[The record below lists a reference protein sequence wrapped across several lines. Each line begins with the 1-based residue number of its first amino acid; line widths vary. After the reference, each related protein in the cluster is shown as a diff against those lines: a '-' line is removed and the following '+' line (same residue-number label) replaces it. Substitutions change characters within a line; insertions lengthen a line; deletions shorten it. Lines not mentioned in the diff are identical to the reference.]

1 MSERSKT
8 PGERLHEWLQG
19 RFTVRSFAV
28 RCGVSPSYISELR
41 TRGRLPSGELRAAI
55 ERETSGEIK
64 ATDWLARQY
73 DETPVT
79 PRVKREDET
88 PPASE
93 ERPSPRELGNTR
105 DELRATVQEID
116 AVRRKGGLTPNQDAA
131 LLGKRTSALTAL
143 ARQEDRSALEDHPD
157 FDAFTDDALRA
168 LEATLAQYGVDA
180 TGARSVFAAH
190 LERIEAERQR
200 RAA

>member
-1 MSERSKT
+1 MRV
-8 PGERLHEWLQG
+8 GERLREWLVKAGETQDVFSTRAG
-19 RFTVRSFAV
+19 LSRTNLYFVLTNQR
-28 RCGVSPSYISELR
+28 RCSRANAEAISRATNGDISADEL
-41 TRGRLPSGELRAAI
+41 E
-55 ERETSGEIK
+55 
-64 ATDWLARQY
+64 RQY

-88 PPASE
+88 PPVSE
-93 ERPSPRELGNTR
+93 ERPLPRELGNTR
-105 DELRATVQEID
+105 DELRMTVQEID

-157 FDAFTDDALRA
+157 FEAFTDDALRA
-168 LEATLAQYGVDA
+168 LEATLAQYGVDV

>member
-1 MSERSKT
+1 MRA
-8 PGERLHEWLQG
+8 GEKLREWLTKAGETQDVFSTRAG
-19 RFTVRSFAV
+19 LSRTNLYFVLTNQR
-28 RCGVSPSYISELR
+28 RCSRANAEAISRATNGDIVADEL
-41 TRGRLPSGELRAAI
+41 E
-55 ERETSGEIK
+55 
-64 ATDWLARQY
+64 RQY

-79 PRVKREDET
+79 PRVKREDES

-93 ERPSPRELGNTR
+93 ERPLPRELGNTR

-143 ARQEDRSALEDHPD
+143 ARQEDRCALEDHPD
-157 FDAFTDDALRA
+157 FEAFVDLSLKA
-168 LEATLAQYGVDA
+168 LEATLAQYGVSPD
-180 TGARSVFAAH
+180 GARSVFADH
-190 LERIEAERQR
+190 LERLEAERLK

>member
-1 MSERSKT
+1 MRA
-8 PGERLHEWLQG
+8 GERLREWLVKAGETQDVFSTRAG
-19 RFTVRSFAV
+19 LSRTNLYFVLTNQR
-28 RCGVSPSYISELR
+28 RCSRANAEAISRATNGDISADEL
-41 TRGRLPSGELRAAI
+41 E
-55 ERETSGEIK
+55 
-64 ATDWLARQY
+64 RQY

-88 PPASE
+88 PPASK
-93 ERPSPRELGNTR
+93 ERPLPRELGNTR

-131 LLGKRTSALTAL
+131 LLGKRATTLSAL

-157 FDAFTDDALRA
+157 FEAFTDDALKA
-168 LEATLAQYGVDA
+168 IEATLAQYGVDA

>member
-1 MSERSKT
+1 MRV
-8 PGERLHEWLQG
+8 GERLREWIQASG
-19 RFTVRSFAV
+19 QTFSAFAASAGVHKSIVSFAV
-28 RCGVSPSYISELR
+28 NNGRSISRCNAEAIS
-41 TRGRLPSGELRAAI
+41 RA
-55 ERETSGEIK
+55 TNGEIS
-64 ATDWLARQY
+64 ADELERQY

-143 ARQEDRSALEDHPD
+143 ARQEDRSALEDHPE
-157 FDAFTDDALRA
+157 FEAFTDDALRA

>member
-1 MSERSKT
+1 MRA
-8 PGERLHEWLQG
+8 GEKLREWLAKAGETQDVFSTRAG
-19 RFTVRSFAV
+19 LSRTNLYFVLTNQR
-28 RCGVSPSYISELR
+28 RCSRANAEAISRATNGDVTADEL
-41 TRGRLPSGELRAAI
+41 E
-55 ERETSGEIK
+55 
-64 ATDWLARQY
+64 RQY
-73 DETPVT
+73 DETPVS

-93 ERPSPRELGNTR
+93 ERPLPRDLGNTR

-143 ARQEDRSALEDHPD
+143 ARQEDRCALEDHPD
-157 FDAFTDDALRA
+157 FEVFTDDALRA
-168 LEATLAQYGVDA
+168 LEATLAQYGVDT

>member
-1 MSERSKT
+1 MRA
-8 PGERLHEWLQG
+8 GERLREWLVKAGETQDVFSTRAG
-19 RFTVRSFAV
+19 LSRTNLYFVLTNQR
-28 RCGVSPSYISELR
+28 RCSRANAEAISRATNGDISADEL
-41 TRGRLPSGELRAAI
+41 E
-55 ERETSGEIK
+55 
-64 ATDWLARQY
+64 RQY

-88 PPASE
+88 PPASK
-93 ERPSPRELGNTR
+93 ERPLPRELGNTR

-131 LLGKRTSALTAL
+131 LLGKRATTLSAL

-157 FDAFTDDALRA
+157 FEAFTDDALKA
-168 LEATLAQYGVDA
+168 IEATFAQYGVDA